1 MPAGAYSTIFAS
13 DRLGSTS
20 KKVVEAITG
29 HLPALADLPSV
40 LATYCQV
47 GSYDWCE
54 TCWFLGK
61 RSFAAS
67 ADTAGSCDPSADIE
81 LFAVAI
87 HLDRLASVH
96 LRLSIGGSTIKP
108 DLTNAIPSRALE

>member
-1 MPAGAYSTIFAS
+1 MRGVTFHGRVAGHVRLSRDHVLSRPDMACDCRLLEWYGSS
-13 DRLGSTS
+13 SLDR
-20 KKVVEAITG
+20 
-29 HLPALADLPSV
+29 ALSLPS
-40 LATYCQV
+40 
-47 GSYDWCE
+47 
-54 TCWFLGK
+54 
-61 RSFAAS
+61 
-67 ADTAGSCDPSADIE
+67 DPSADIE